1 MISILFWNKFP
12 AIDRKRDTRKNE
24 TFTTITS
31 IIPAGALKSK
41 KKRSEA
47 NKKGRNINSN
57 HAYMMLFCC
66 HCNNCYS
73 GNSRT
78 NAARFAYITQHWLA
92 DTSDGQTFAYPSI
105 GHNNNESKI
114 LLWCVASGVIGLG
127 FGIFFVLS
135 RNSSPRKC
143 IIKSFTS
150 LRGTRRSKSYIVEY
164 RKTIIRVQKI
174 CIHTLRELHPRCAM
188 CEVMF
193 YSGHFTA
200 RPAPTTTTRPLCEG
214 RRLTFHSPHHS
225 QHSLSCAG
233 GESI

>member
-1 MISILFWNKFP
+1 
-12 AIDRKRDTRKNE
+12 
-24 TFTTITS
+24 
-31 IIPAGALKSK
+31 
-41 KKRSEA
+41 
-47 NKKGRNINSN
+47 
-57 HAYMMLFCC
+57 MLFCC

-225 QHSLSCAG
+225 QQARPRFAPTNHPTHPPTPRKGYRINRQIVVVGFSHRTIINQRIWMANRAEYKL
-233 GESI
+233 IHKLYVIVYKQKI